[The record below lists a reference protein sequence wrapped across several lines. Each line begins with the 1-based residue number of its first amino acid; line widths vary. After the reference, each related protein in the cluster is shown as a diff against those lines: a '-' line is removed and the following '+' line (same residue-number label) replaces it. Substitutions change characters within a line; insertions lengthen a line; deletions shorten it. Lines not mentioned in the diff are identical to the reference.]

1 MIIEQTATN
10 HDTED
15 QLDAIENG
23 RIEKDV
29 REILG
34 CLGTVEAYNHPGT
47 DELAGW
53 SIADGSFEIGRDDMP
68 VDFAGTV
75 EDACFV
81 AHRQSLLLTIRQAY
95 QVGRSISILKAA
107 DFNAETLDTLVG
119 PDPSDPRYTWLTAMV
134 DTVEQLE
141 GAGKKAW
148 EGDDPF
154 SAGECLSEC
163 RRIVDRLRDILRPH
177 LDQLAAEAEGRTA

>member
-1 MIIEQTATN
+1 METAHQTN
-10 HDTED
+10 DSVQDE
-15 QLDAIENG
+15 LDAIENA

-34 CLGTVEAYNHPGT
+34 SLGTVEAYCHPGT
-47 DELAGW
+47 DEIAGW
-53 SIADGSFEIGRDDMP
+53 SIADGAFEIGRDDMP

-75 EDACFV
+75 EDVCFV

-95 QVGRSISILKAA
+95 QVGRSISILRAA
-107 DFNAETLDTLVG
+107 DFTAETLDTLVG

-134 DTVEQLE
+134 ETVEQLD
-141 GAGKKAW
+141 GAAKTAW
-148 EGDDPF
+148 EGDDPV

-163 RRIVDRLRDILRPH
+163 RRIVDRLRDVLRPH
-177 LDQLAAEAEGRTA
+177 LAAEMEGRTA